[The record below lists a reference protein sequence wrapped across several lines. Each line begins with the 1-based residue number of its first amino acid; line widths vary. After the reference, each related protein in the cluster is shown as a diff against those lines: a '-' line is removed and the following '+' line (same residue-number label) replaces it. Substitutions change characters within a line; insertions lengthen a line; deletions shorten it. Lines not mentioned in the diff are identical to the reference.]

1 MTETLQWL
9 PWIAG
14 AAIGL
19 AMLAQYWITN
29 TALGCSSVFGNVCAR
44 GGSRL
49 ALFRGAGFGRDTDW
63 RLWFALGTPIGGLIA
78 ALTSPGPMQVGLS
91 MGELYDRM
99 LPASEL
105 AKAAWLFVGGILIGV
120 GARMAGGCTSGHTIV
135 GVSLL
140 NPASIVASACFF
152 AAAVATVQVM
162 AHLAGIGGAGQ

>member
-19 AMLAQYWITN
+19 TMLAQYWITN

-44 GGSRL
+44 SGSTL
-49 ALFRGAGFGRDTDW
+49 PLFRSAGFDRATDW
-63 RLWFALGTPIGGLIA
+63 RIWFAVGTPIGGLLA
-78 ALTSPGPMQVGLS
+78 AATSPGPIQVGLS
-91 MGELYDRM
+91 MGELYDLM

-105 AKAAWLFVGGILIGV
+105 ARAAWLFAGGLLIGV

-152 AAAVATVQVM
+152 AAAVMTVQIM
-162 AHLAGIGGAGQ
+162 AYLAGV